1 MSLKC
6 RVLEHSLSSH
16 HNRYE
21 IIIFPKFSGMKYL
34 VSGEILFDVDSVN
47 LQVHKVVQF
56 FVIKECFCQIIK
68 IF

>member
-6 RVLEHSLSSH
+6 RVKSIPFHLIII
-16 HNRYE
+16 NRYE

-47 LQVHKVVQF
+47 L
-56 FVIKECFCQIIK
+56 
-68 IF
+68 